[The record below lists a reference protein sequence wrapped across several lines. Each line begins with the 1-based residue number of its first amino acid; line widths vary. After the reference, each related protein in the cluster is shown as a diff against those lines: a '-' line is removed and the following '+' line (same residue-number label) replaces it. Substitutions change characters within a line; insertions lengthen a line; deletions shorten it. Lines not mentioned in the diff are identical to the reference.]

1 MTDISAD
8 FTPLP
13 PFRQGEMGTLGLAVA
28 GGRIIQEPRRNL
40 RFPESMNTFQL
51 MQRDPAIASS
61 LNIIKMFVRRVK
73 WTFRAPYGKEN
84 DPLIKERV
92 EFFNGLMDDM
102 DVSWNEFITS
112 IMSMCIYGFAVHE
125 KVYKKRTGKGGK
137 YPSKYNDNLIGWAKM
152 PTRAQPT
159 LDKWYFDDD
168 FNTVTGVRQ
177 NLSRMNRNLSL
188 IPNNSNSNDG
198 FRRLPRSKFMLF
210 KYDENCGSPEGR
222 SPLLNAYVAWK
233 YKVQIE
239 EYEAV
244 GVSRDLVGMPKIGLP
259 PDYLDENADPEKKAF
274 VEYCKRLINDM
285 IANDRA
291 GIIFPRFIDPET
303 KADVFEFGLVSR
315 QGAKAYDTEA
325 IIERYSKQIMQAFM
339 ADVVAM
345 GNSKYGSFSL
355 ADSKTSLLAM
365 SVEVLLKQIQDV
377 INRDLVAQTYSLN
390 QWEDADQVQIAFDDI
405 ETPDLEVIAKYIQQV
420 VAVGAMEVD
429 KASSDYLRKL
439 IGLPPA
445 DESKPVSET
454 LSPNSQSKSGEG
466 YTTAGEGTAKTPGAQ
481 NASSANKAN
490 K

>member
-1 MTDISAD
+1 MSDISSD

-13 PFRQGEMGTLGLAVA
+13 PFRMGEVGSLGLSVT
-28 GGRIIQEPRRNL
+28 GGRILQEPRRNL

-51 MQRDPAIASS
+51 MQRDPSIAAS

-73 WTFRAPYGKEN
+73 WTFKAPTGKEN
-84 DPLIKERV
+84 DPQMKERV

-102 DVSWNEFITS
+102 DVSWNEFVTS
-112 IMSMCIYGFAVHE
+112 VMSMCIYGFSVHE

-152 PTRAQPT
+152 PIRAQPT

-168 FNTVTGVRQ
+168 FTTVTGVRQ
-177 NLSRMNRNLSL
+177 NLYRLNRDISFLG
-188 IPNNSNSNDG
+188 SNPASDG
-198 FRRLPRSKFMLF
+198 YRRLPRSKFMLF
-210 KYDENCGSPEGR
+210 KYDENNGSPEGR

-259 PDYLDENADPEKKAF
+259 PDYLDQNAEPEKKAF

-303 KADVFEFGLVSR
+303 KADMFEFGLVSR

-339 ADVVAM
+339 ADVIAM

-377 INRDLVAQTYSLN
+377 VNRDLVAQTYTLN
-390 QWEDADQVQIAFDDI
+390 QWDDEEQVQITFDDI
-405 ETPDLEVIAKYIQQV
+405 ETPDLEVVAKFIQQV

-445 DESKPVSET
+445 DESKPVSEA

>member
-1 MTDISAD
+1 MSEISSD
-8 FTPLP
+8 FKPLP
-13 PFRQGEMGTLGLAVA
+13 PFRMGEVGSIGLDVKN
-28 GGRIIQEPRRNL
+28 GRIMQEPRRNL

-51 MQRDPAIASS
+51 MMRDPAIASS
-61 LNIIKMFVRRVK
+61 LNIIKMFVRRVNWQFVTPK
-73 WTFRAPYGKEN
+73 GKE
-84 DPLIKERV
+84 DDAQLKERV
-92 EFFNGLMDDM
+92 EFFNGMMDDM
-102 DVSWNEFITS
+102 DVSWPEFIS
-112 IMSMCIYGFAVHE
+112 NVMSMCIYGFSVNE
-125 KVYKKRTGKGGK
+125 KVYKKRTGKTGK
-137 YPSKYNDNLIGWAKM
+137 YPSKFNDGLIGWAKL
-152 PTRAQPT
+152 PPRAQPT
-159 LDKWYFDDD
+159 LDKWFFDDQ
-168 FNTVTGVRQ
+168 TREVTGVRQ
-177 NLSRMNRNLSL
+177 NLYRLNNDFLNLAKD
-188 IPNNSNSNDG
+188 DG

-210 KYDENCGSPEGR
+210 KYDENNGSPEGR
-222 SPLLNAYVAWK
+222 SPLLNAYVPWK

-303 KADVFEFGLVSR
+303 KMDVFEFGLMSR
-315 QGAKAYDTEA
+315 QGAKAYDTAE

-339 ADVVAM
+339 ADVIAM

-365 SVEVLLKQIQDV
+365 SVEVLLKQIQEV
-377 INRDLVAQTYSLN
+377 INRDLVPQTYTLN
-390 QWEDADQVQIAFDDI
+390 QWDDAEQVQITFDDI
-405 ETPDLEVIAKYIQQV
+405 ETPDLEIIAKFIQQV

-445 DESKPVSET
+445 DESKPVSED

-466 YTTAGEGTAKTPGAQ
+466 MKTAGEGTAKTPGAK
-481 NASSANKAN
+481 NATSANKAN

>member
-1 MTDISAD
+1 MSDISSD

-13 PFRQGEMGTLGLAVA
+13 PFRMGEVGTLGLATA
-28 GGRIIQEPRRNL
+28 SGRIIQEPRRNL
-40 RFPESMNTFQL
+40 RFPDSMNTFQL

-61 LNIIKMFVRRVK
+61 LNIIKMFARRVK
-73 WTFRAPYGKEN
+73 WSFKAPAGMEDN
-84 DPLIKERV
+84 AQMKERI
-92 EFFNGLMDDM
+92 EFFNGMMDDM
-102 DVSWNEFITS
+102 DVSWNEFITTV
-112 IMSMCIYGFAVHE
+112 MSMCIYGFSVHE
-125 KVYKKRTGKGGK
+125 KVYKKRTGKTGK
-137 YPSKYNDNLIGWAKM
+137 YPSKYNDGLIGWAKL
-152 PTRAQPT
+152 PIRAQPT

-168 FNTVTGVRQ
+168 FSQVTGVRQ
-177 NLSRMNRNLSL
+177 NLYRLNRDLNLVTA
-188 IPNNSNSNDG
+188 NNDG
-198 FRRLPRSKFMLF
+198 YRRLPRSKFMLF
-210 KYDENCGSPEGR
+210 KYDENSGSPEGR

-259 PDYLDENADPEKKAF
+259 PDYLDENAEPEKKAF

-303 KADVFEFGLVSR
+303 KADMFEFGLVSR

-355 ADSKTSLLAM
+355 ADSKTSILAM
-365 SVEVLLKQIQDV
+365 SVEVLLKQMQDV
-377 INRDLVAQTYSLN
+377 INRDLVPQTYTLN
-390 QWEDADQVQIAFDDI
+390 QWDDEHQVQITFEDI
-405 ETPDLEVIAKYIQQV
+405 ETPDLEVVAKFVQQV

-439 IGLPPA
+439 IGLPPG
-445 DESKPVSET
+445 DENNPVSEK
-454 LSPNSQSKSGEG
+454 LSPNAESKSGEG
-466 YTTAGEGTAKTPGAQ
+466 YTTAGEGTAKTPGKQ

>member
-1 MTDISAD
+1 MSEITSED
-8 FTPLP
+8 TPLP
-13 PFRQGEMGTLGLAVA
+13 PFRMGEVGTLGLKVQS
-28 GGRIIQEPRRNL
+28 GRIMQEPRRNL
-40 RFPESMNTFQL
+40 RFPESMNTYQL
-51 MQRDPAIASS
+51 MMRDPSIASS
-61 LNIIKMFVRRVK
+61 LNIIQMFARRVNWQFK
-73 WTFRAPYGKEN
+73 APKGKE
-84 DPLIKERV
+84 DDAQMKERV
-92 EFFNGLMDDM
+92 EFFNSLMDDM
-102 DVSWNEFITS
+102 DMSWGDFISTV
-112 IMSMCIYGFAVHE
+112 MTMCVYGFSVHE
-125 KVYKKRTGKGGK
+125 KVYKKRTGKTGK
-137 YPSKYNDNLIGWAKM
+137 YPSKHNDNLIGWAKL
-152 PTRAQPT
+152 PIRCQPT

-168 FNTVTGVRQ
+168 NRNVTGVRQ
-177 NLSRMNRNLSL
+177 NLYRLNRDMHLVGQD
-188 IPNNSNSNDG
+188 DG
-198 FRRLPRSKFMLF
+198 YRRLPRSKFLLF
-210 KYDENCGSPEGR
+210 KYDENSGSPEGR
-222 SPLLNAYVAWK
+222 SPLLNAYVPWK

-291 GIIFPRFIDPET
+291 GIIFPRYIDPET

-339 ADVVAM
+339 ADVIAM

-365 SVEVLLKQIQDV
+365 SVEVLLKQIQTV
-377 INRDLVAQTYSLN
+377 INRDLVAQTYALN
-390 QWEDADQVQIAFDDI
+390 QWDDEEHVQISYEDI
-405 ETPDLEVIAKYIQQV
+405 ENPDIEIIAKFVQQV

-429 KASSDYLRKL
+429 KALSDYLR
-439 IGLPPA
+439 GLLGLSAA
-445 DESKPVSET
+445 DENNPVSEE

-466 YTTAGEGTAKTPGAQ
+466 MKTAGEGTAKTPGKSGDP
-481 NASSANKAN
+481 SSANKAN

>member
-1 MTDISAD
+1 MSDISSD

-13 PFRQGEMGTLGLAVA
+13 PFRMGEVGTLGLVTS
-28 GGRIIQEPRRNL
+28 GGRILQEPRRNL

-51 MQRDPAIASS
+51 MQRDPSIASS

-73 WTFRAPYGKEN
+73 WSFKAPHGKEN
-84 DPLIKERV
+84 DPILKERV
-92 EFFNGLMDDM
+92 EFFNGMMDDM
-102 DVSWNEFITS
+102 DVSWNEFVTS
-112 IMSMCIYGFAVHE
+112 VMSMCIYGFSVHE
-125 KVYKKRTGKGGK
+125 KVYKKRTGKNGK
-137 YPSKYNDNLIGWAKM
+137 YTSKYNDGLIGWAKL
-152 PTRAQPT
+152 PIRAQPT

-168 FNTVTGVRQ
+168 FSQVTGVRQ
-177 NLSRMNRNLSL
+177 NLYRLNRDLGL
-188 IPNNSNSNDG
+188 LKQKPDQDG
-198 FRRLPRSKFMLF
+198 YRRLPRSKFLLF
-210 KYDENCGSPEGR
+210 KYDENSGSPEGR

-259 PDYLDENADPEKKAF
+259 PDYLDQNADPEKKAF

-303 KADVFEFGLVSR
+303 KTDVFEFGLVSR

-339 ADVVAM
+339 ADVIAM

-377 INRDLVAQTYSLN
+377 INRDLVPQTYTLN
-390 QWEDADQVQIAFDDI
+390 QWDDVDQVQICFDDI
-405 ETPDLEVIAKYIQQV
+405 ETPDLEVISKFIQQV

-445 DESKPVSET
+445 DESKPVSEA

-466 YTTAGEGTAKTPGAQ
+466 YTTAGEGTAKKPGAQ
-481 NASSANKAN
+481 NASTANKAN

>member
-1 MTDISAD
+1 MSDISSD

-13 PFRQGEMGTLGLAVA
+13 AFRMGEVGTLGLKTAS
-28 GGRIIQEPRRNL
+28 GRILQEPRRNL
-40 RFPESMNTFQL
+40 RFPDSMNTFQL

-73 WTFRAPYGKEN
+73 WSFKAPYGKEE
-84 DPLIKERV
+84 DAQIKERV

-112 IMSMCIYGFAVHE
+112 IMSMCIYGFSVHE
-125 KVYKKRTGKGGK
+125 KVFKKRTGKTGK
-137 YPSKYNDNLIGWAKM
+137 YTSKYDDNLIGWAKL
-152 PTRAQPT
+152 PIRAQPT
-159 LDKWYFDDD
+159 LDKWYFDDN
-168 FNTVTGVRQ
+168 FSTVTGVRQ
-177 NLSRMNRNLSL
+177 NLYRLNRDMNLL
-188 IPNNSNSNDG
+188 TNNSTEQDG
-198 FRRLPRSKFMLF
+198 YRRLPRSKFMLF
-210 KYDENCGSPEGR
+210 KYDENNGSPEGR
-222 SPLLNAYVAWK
+222 SPLLNAYVSWK

-274 VEYCKRLINDM
+274 VEYCKKLINDM

-291 GIIFPRFIDPET
+291 GIIFPRYVDPET
-303 KADVFEFGLVSR
+303 KTDMFEFGLVSR

-377 INRDLVAQTYSLN
+377 INRDLVAQTYALN
-390 QWEDADQVQIAFDDI
+390 QWADTDQVQITFDDI
-405 ETPDLEVIAKYIQQV
+405 ETPDLEVIAKFIQQV

-445 DESKPVSET
+445 DESKPVSEE

-466 YTTAGEGTAKTPGAQ
+466 MKTAGEGTAKTPGAK
-481 NASSANKAN
+481 NASTANKAN